1 MQNSLRL
8 FLSIARIGNHY
19 HLDLYPAN
27 TMAYR
32 SAPIAEDIIWR
43 APLSTPKRTLA
54 DSVRDKIA
62 GHRPHMLECFKLDEP
77 FPQQAKTLAEW
88 MRPAELHSLLALYSD
103 HIYRNQ
109 PTQPR
114 ENKPLISLWAQWYIG
129 LMVPPLM
136 LALLTEDAAISLA
149 SQHFHVEFHETGR
162 AACFWVDVIE
172 DAQSSRASAAQ
183 RMETLIT
190 QALLPVVD
198 ALEATGDINGKLIW
212 SNTGYLIN
220 WYLGEMKTVLGEE
233 QVNGLRQRFFFAKT
247 LSCGRD
253 NPLWRT
259 VVPRDGLLVRRTCCQ
274 RYRLPDVQ
282 QCGDC
287 TLK

>member
-1 MQNSLRL
+1 
-8 FLSIARIGNHY
+8 
-19 HLDLYPAN
+19 
-27 TMAYR
+27 MAYR
-32 SAPIAEDIIWR
+32 SAPIADDLIWR
-43 APLSTPKRTLA
+43 TPLPSWEHAFA
-54 DSVRDKIA
+54 DSVRAKIA
-62 GHRPHMLECFKLDEP
+62 EHRPHMLEMFRLDETP
-77 FPQQAKTLAEW
+77 PGNARTLVEWAKPT
-88 MRPAELHSLLALYSD
+88 ELRSLLAIYSD

-114 ENKPLISLWAQWYIG
+114 ENKPLISLWAQWYLG

-136 LALLTEDAAISLA
+136 LALLTEESAIAVSPE
-149 SQHFHVEFHETGR
+149 HIHVEFHETGR
-162 AACFWVDVIE
+162 AACFWVDVRH
-172 DAQSSRASAAQ
+172 DLRASQ
-183 RMETLIT
+183 KPLVERMDHLVIQGIT
-190 QALLPVVD
+190 PVIA

-220 WYLGEMKTVLGEE
+220 WYLGEMMALLGEE
-233 QVNGLRQRFFFAKT
+233 QVNQLRQRYFFSKT
-247 LSCGRD
+247 LVNGQD

-259 VVPRDGLLVRRTCCQ
+259 VVVREGRLARRTCCQ